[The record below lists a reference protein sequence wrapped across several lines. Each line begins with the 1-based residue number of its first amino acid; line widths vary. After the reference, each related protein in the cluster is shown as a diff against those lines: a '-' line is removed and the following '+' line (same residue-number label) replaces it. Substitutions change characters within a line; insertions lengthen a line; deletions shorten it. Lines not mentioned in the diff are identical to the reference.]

1 MSSLPSAGLS
11 PTPTAAASGTDRS
24 NQTLIT
30 PTTEIF
36 FNADTLSD
44 ITAAIATPANRLAP
58 ASTSAMVTNIGSACT
73 LTLPGPNTIT
83 GPGYRPIREA
93 LASQL
98 LVNRAH
104 VVVGRNRRKNGWLDF
119 YNMTLGI
126 TPSHQPA
133 VMAAYK
139 PYANE
144 KPHAKFEKFVLAGV
158 AYDNDEHSRK
168 VLIGAPVDR
177 LEEISH
183 QVARE
188 IEESVRVSVEESVA
202 AAERAA
208 ELHVNNETAEFV
220 LGLRL
225 SAPVEPGQ
233 EEGLD
238 ISAIDLTDNT
248 NPAFAL
254 GPRPSFRSGN
264 CRHV

>member
-11 PTPTAAASGTDRS
+11 PTPTAAALDTDRADE
-24 NQTLIT
+24 TLIT
-30 PTTEIF
+30 PTTDIF
-36 FNADTLSD
+36 FDAAALSD
-44 ITAAIATPANRLAP
+44 ITAAVATPANRLAP
-58 ASTSAMVTNIGSACT
+58 ASASAMVTNTSSART
-73 LTLPGPNTIT
+73 LTLPGPKTIT
-83 GPGYRPIREA
+83 GPAYRPIHEA

-104 VVVGRNRRKNGWLDF
+104 VVVGRNRKSGWLDF
-119 YNMTLGI
+119 YNKTLGI

-133 VMAAYK
+133 VMATYK

-144 KPHAKFEKFVLAGV
+144 KPQAKFEKFVLAGI
-158 AYDNDEHSRK
+158 AYDNNEHSRK
-168 VLIGAPVDR
+168 VLIGAPVDH

-188 IEESVRVSVEESVA
+188 IQESVRVSVEESLA

-208 ELHVNNETAEFV
+208 ELHVNNETSEFV
-220 LGLRL
+220 MGLRL